1 VSSWKRYV
9 ALGDSITEGLCD
21 PIVGRGEPWLG
32 WADRLAA
39 ILARHAELRG
49 STLEFANLAV
59 RGRRVRDVVVDQVPR
74 AIELRADLVSILIG
88 GNDLMSAKADPD
100 ALAGEVESA
109 VAKLRKAGTDVLLAT
124 SFDPRFAFF
133 LKPLRGR
140 AAVYNANL
148 WSIARRYGTI
158 TLDLWGM
165 RELQHR
171 TMWAEDRVHL
181 SPSGHRLIATRAA
194 HALHVPYYEIADVS
208 IPIAPGTGRSPLG
221 TIGWLQR
228 HALPWVGR
236 RIRRVSSGD
245 GLHPKLPRPSPV
257 TGRG

>member
-1 VSSWKRYV
+1 VGSWKRYV

-39 ILARHAELRG
+39 ILSRHAELRG

-59 RGRRVRDVVVDQVPR
+59 RGRRVRDVVAEQVPR

-100 ALAGEVESA
+100 ALAAEIESA
-109 VAKLRKAGTDVLLAT
+109 VARLRKSGTDVLLAT

-181 SPSGHRLIATRAA
+181 SPAGHRLIATRAA
-194 HALHVPYYEIADVS
+194 HALHVPYFEIADVS
-208 IPIAPGTGRSPLG
+208 IPIVIDAARPSLG
-221 TIGWLQR
+221 TFGWLQR

-236 RIRRVSSGD
+236 RIRRVSTGD
-245 GLHPKLPRPSPV
+245 GVDPKLPRPFPI